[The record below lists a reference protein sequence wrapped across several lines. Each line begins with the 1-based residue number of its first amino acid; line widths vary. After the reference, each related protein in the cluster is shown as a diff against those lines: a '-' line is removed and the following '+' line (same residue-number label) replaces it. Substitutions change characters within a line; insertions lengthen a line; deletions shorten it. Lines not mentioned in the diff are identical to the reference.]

1 MNIMRDICRGSR
13 GMRIAAASAACAAWM
28 FSSRGAVIAQSADV
42 SGSAP
47 AVVRTVEG
55 ELSAARVVSF
65 DPRSGATVALGDG
78 TRRSIATSDVV
89 SIEFGAGGGREHA
102 RGWRIRLQNGDE
114 VCGWL
119 TEAVEQSILLD
130 TRDLGPIRIP
140 VEAIGL
146 ILTPAATEGA
156 MSERVA
162 ALERSEATDDVVLL
176 SNGDSVSG
184 FMSRLDHEALVLD
197 GPAGPQRIAKDVF
210 LAIRLAGER
219 PSPVPRPH
227 FRAELRASGRLTLET
242 FLLEQGA
249 ARGLTTFGE
258 EVRFDAGR
266 IASVS
271 VVGGRWQPLDE
282 LEPISATHVPML
294 TLDRPHR
301 RGSNVVGGAL
311 RVGGREYAQG
321 IGVQSRSVLTFDL
334 GGGVYESFVAS
345 FGIDDSAAPEGDVSV
360 RIVVDG
366 AVRYSQDHVRPGRLY
381 GPVRVELRGARKAG
395 GAEGA
400 SSESSPAAQL
410 QLIVD
415 FGDNGDIGDR
425 LNWIEPA
432 LIRR

>member
-1 MNIMRDICRGSR
+1 
-13 GMRIAAASAACAAWM
+13 MRIAAASAACAAWM

-42 SGSAP
+42 SGSTP
-47 AVVRTVEG
+47 VVVRTVEG

-176 SNGDSVSG
+176 SNGDWVSG

-294 TLDRPHR
+294 NLDRPYR

-334 GGGVYESFVAS
+334 GGDVYESFVAS

-381 GPVRVELRGARKAG
+381 GPVRVELRGGRKAG
-395 GAEGA
+395 GAEGV